1 MPVLF
6 LEVQEKISSF
16 ESTFFSLVFFF
27 FFYFYSKKMLAKF
40 KKKLVLWVAS
50 SWNLIFPQSLYFYT
64 FIQILREK
72 KK

>member
-1 MPVLF
+1 MF
-6 LEVQEKISSF
+6 
-16 ESTFFSLVFFF
+16 FFF

-50 SWNLIFPQSLYFYT
+50 SWNLFFPQSLYFYA
-64 FIQILREK
+64 FIQILKEK